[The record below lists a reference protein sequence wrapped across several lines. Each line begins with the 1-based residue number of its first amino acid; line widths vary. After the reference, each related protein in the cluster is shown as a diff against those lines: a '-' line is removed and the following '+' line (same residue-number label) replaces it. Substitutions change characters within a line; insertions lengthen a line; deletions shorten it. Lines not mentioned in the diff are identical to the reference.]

1 MRVVMLTD
9 DVQIDRRILLEA
21 ETLHRLGHELIL
33 LAENGGA
40 DQQFEQIGN
49 VKVERVHYPDAPPS
63 GVYLLRASALL
74 SAAMSRT
81 SALIVHSCGAL
92 SRGSSYAFSALSRF
106 FIGFFGAFA
115 RLSAVFFSAA
125 IRLNQT
131 ATAWILRAIQH
142 LARLPL
148 LEETIVKRVVFYNP
162 DVIHVHD
169 LPRLRAG
176 AKAKHRLKVPLVYD
190 AHELYPEIAT
200 LTPADQRKLAGRER
214 RFIRDADVVITVN
227 KYIAAEMANRYKVT
241 TPNVIR
247 NATDWPLG
255 LLWNRP
261 WNLFRERF
269 QIPQEHQIILFQG
282 WMSAQRGLQP
292 LVRAMTAL
300 PSNLHLVFMGY
311 GEARIELEAIVAE
324 QSLAGRVHFMDAV
337 PQEELL
343 GWTRSADAGVIPY
356 QPIDLNNYY
365 CSPNKLFE
373 FIQAELPIV
382 ANDLPFLRDVV
393 AGEGFGIVHRL
404 ETVEDYASAIGL
416 MFDGDRRQTFRDN
429 LRMKKLEYSW
439 SIEERKLV
447 ALYHA
452 LGTRQSCI

>member
-40 DQQFEQIGN
+40 SQPFEQIGN
-49 VKVERVHYPDAPPS
+49 VKIERVRYPDVPPG
-63 GVYLLRASALL
+63 GVYLLRASTLF

-81 SALIVHSCGAL
+81 SGCIVHLCGL
-92 SRGSSYAFSALSRF
+92 LTRGSAYAFSLLSRF
-106 FIGFFGAFA
+106 CIGFFGAFA
-115 RLSAVFFSAA
+115 RLSVVFFSAV
-125 IRLNQT
+125 IRLNQATT
-131 ATAWILRAIQH
+131 AFVLRGIQH
-142 LARLPL
+142 WARLSL
-148 LEETIVKRVVFYNP
+148 LEETIVKRVLFYNP

-176 AKAKHRLKVPLVYD
+176 AKAKRRLKVPLVYD

-200 LTPADQRKLAGRER
+200 LTPADQKKLAARER

-227 KYIAAEMANRYKVT
+227 KYIAAEMAKRYRVA
-241 TPNVIR
+241 TPDVIR
-247 NATDWPLG
+247 NATDWPHG

-269 QIPQEHQIILFQG
+269 EIPQEHQIILFQG

-300 PSNLHLVFMGY
+300 PEHLHLVFMGY
-311 GEARIELEAIVAE
+311 GEGRIELEAIVAE
-324 QSLAGRVHFMDAV
+324 HSLDGRVHFMDAV

-343 GWTRSADAGVIPY
+343 GWTRSADAGIIPY

-393 AGEGFGIVHRL
+393 AQEGFGIVHRL
-404 ETVEDYASAIGL
+404 ETVEDYATAIGL
-416 MFDGDRRQTFRDN
+416 MFDGNRRQTFRDN
-429 LRMKKLEYSW
+429 LRLKKLEYSW

-447 ALYHA
+447 ALYQA
-452 LGTRQSCI
+452 LGSRQSCI